1 MSNKDYIAYIATFI
15 GVLSVVPLTYRLVK
29 DKTTK
34 SISYVW
40 LATSIVGQL
49 LWLYYGFSIKSKPVM
64 IGASLSIL
72 CSFLLGWLRFYYDN

>member
-40 LATSIVGQL
+40 ITTSIVAQL
-49 LWLYYGFSIKSKPVM
+49 LWFYYGFSIKSKPVM
-64 IGASLSIL
+64 IASILSII
-72 CSFLLGWLRFYYDN
+72 CSFLLGWLRFYYDS